1 MRVPLSW
8 LRDFAPFAG
17 DPAEIAATLDDL
29 GLVVEGVETV
39 GEGLGDV
46 VVTRIEEVTAIEGAD
61 KIRRVVVTDGTESVE
76 VACGAKNFAVG
87 DLVALAPVGAV
98 LPGGFAIGKR
108 KMKGMVS
115 NGMLCSGR
123 ELQLSEDH
131 AGILI
136 LNDVVGAR
144 PGVALTE
151 ALGIEPDV
159 VFDVA
164 VEANRPD
171 AWCMAGVARDL
182 AARTG
187 LPFAVPSTADL
198 VARVDGALHRC
209 RHRRWVPPWTRRPR
223 CRWTTSSCAHGSP
236 AGC

>member
-8 LRDFAPFAG
+8 LRDFAPFDG
-17 DPAEIAATLDDL
+17 DAASVAATLDDL
-29 GLVVEGVETV
+29 GLVVEGVEHV

-46 VVTRIEEVTAIEGAD
+46 VVTRIEEISAIEGAD
-61 KIRRVVVTDGTESVE
+61 KIRRVVVTDGTVTTE

-98 LPGGFAIGKR
+98 LPGGFAIGRR

-123 ELQLSEDH
+123 ELELSEDH
-131 AGILI
+131 DGILI
-136 LNDVVGAR
+136 LNDTDGAA
-144 PGVALTE
+144 PGVPLTE

-164 VEANRPD
+164 VEANRPTRG
-171 AWCMAGVARDL
+171 AWPGWHATWPPGWAS
-182 AARTG
+182 
-187 LPFAVPSTADL
+187 PSPCP
-198 VARVDGALHRC
+198 G
-209 RHRRWVPPWTRRPR
+209 PPTWWP
-223 CRWTTSSCAHGSP
+223 P
-236 AGC
+236 